1 MSFIS
6 LQELFPRPWVLD
18 ADTPLWSL
26 SATTAPGYV
35 SEDATAT
42 MILARGGVANPP
54 PFIQRQLLTPLDL
67 RQIDELRFWFRSS
80 RLGDGSSE
88 KPFYLVFEITNSSS
102 SLSWKRLVSVKQA
115 DVWQLHQMWLGDMPS
130 SLRQAIEILR
140 LHSLDAGIGFTAAIG
155 DLIATTPTPIQDV
168 DAVFLNRLNNR
179 FQVVVDGTS
188 MDVPAIIDLP
198 ENPGT
203 RTLPHI
209 LITPWS
215 IQLQDSTTGN
225 GELVDNYTL
234 AANSSPAGAFIQ
246 PAQQPLRLN
255 FSIDVFA
262 RERSQKAYL
271 LEQILF
277 SLHQQSFLVI
287 NGEPITITKFIPSD
301 QEIAAYVTPGRTPL
315 FYQVMIRMKTGER
328 QFRPQAVPFI
338 LASPDTGTTP
348 EAVPV

>member
-6 LQELFPRPWVLD
+6 LQDLFPSPWILD
-18 ADTPLWSL
+18 AHTFLWSL
-26 SATTAPGYV
+26 STTPAPSYV
-35 SEDATAT
+35 SENGVATV
-42 MILARGGVANPP
+42 ILARGGVADPP
-54 PFIQRQLLTPLDL
+54 PFIQRQLSNPLDL

-80 RLGDGSSE
+80 RPGDGSSTR
-88 KPFYLVFEITNSSS
+88 PFYLVFEITNSSS
-102 SLSWKRLVSVKQA
+102 SLSWKRLIPVKQA

-130 SLRQAIEILR
+130 SLRQAISILR
-140 LHSLDAGIGFTAAIG
+140 LHSLDAGIGFTAVIG

-168 DAVFLNRLNNR
+168 DAVFLNRLNKR

-188 MDVPAIIDLP
+188 TDVPAIIDLP

-203 RTLPHI
+203 RTLPYI

-215 IQLQDSTTGN
+215 IQLQDNTTGS
-225 GELVDNYTL
+225 GELIDNYTL
-234 AANSSPAGAFIQ
+234 ATNGSSAGAFIQ
-246 PAQQPLRLN
+246 PAQQSLRLD

-262 RERSQKAYL
+262 EERSQKAYL

-277 SLHQQSFLVI
+277 SFYQQPLLVI
-287 NGEPITITKFIPSD
+287 NGEPITITKFTPSD
-301 QEIAAYVTPGRTPL
+301 REIAAYVPPGRTPL
-315 FYQVMIRMKTGER
+315 FYQVLIRMKTGER

-338 LASPDTGTTP
+338 LASPDKGTTP